1 MTFENFARLTGA
13 TLLNTPT
20 ISSFEDIQI
29 DVKKV
34 KRGDLF
40 ISNLKEDIELALHL
54 EAYAIVSVD
63 IFPIIDEEIA
73 WMRVDSLDEVLI
85 RLMKFTLLEKKFRFI
100 YLTHVELEL
109 IEKIADREFLVFLTD
124 NEKDNFKKI
133 INAKEKSIFFSAN
146 ELFLKQIY
154 PNFETLT
161 QIKSKLF
168 KTIKNSLFLSS
179 FIYNDTTY
187 NNIKL
192 PPLFQENLENVIN
205 FLRENHISFQIE
217 KCTFTSHFHP
227 IFIDHKLQIK
237 PFGKSDR
244 VIICERDKNLI
255 KIELK
260 YLRENAPWAKKIIQV
275 LDADELKSIEFN
287 FAIIN
292 TTTNILQEKLEKI
305 QKKEQAL
312 F

>member
-29 DVKKV
+29 DIKKV

-40 ISNLKEDIELALHL
+40 ISNSKEDIELALHL

-63 IFPIIDEEIA
+63 EFAIIDEEIA
-73 WMRVDSLDEVLI
+73 WMRANSLDEVLI
-85 RLMKFTLLEKKFRFI
+85 SLMKFTLLEKKFRFF
-100 YLTHVELEL
+100 YLAHIEIEL
-109 IEKIADREFLVFLTD
+109 IQKIADKEFLVFLTD
-124 NEKDNFKKI
+124 DEKDNFKKI
-133 INAKEKSIFFSAN
+133 INAKAKSIFFSAN

-154 PNFETLT
+154 PSFQTLT
-161 QIKSKLF
+161 KAKLF
-168 KTIKNSLFLSS
+168 KTIKNSIFLTT

-192 PPLFQENLENVIN
+192 PSLFQENLENVIN
-205 FLRENHISFQIE
+205 FLTQNTIPYQIE
-217 KCTFTSHFHP
+217 KCNFTSHFHP

-244 VIICERDKNLI
+244 VIICESDKNLI
-255 KIELK
+255 KKELE
-260 YLRENAPWAKKIIQV
+260 YLKKNAPWARKIIQV
-275 LDADELKSIEFN
+275 LDVDELKSIEFN

-292 TTTNILQEKLEKI
+292 TTSNMLQEKLEKI
-305 QKKEQAL
+305 RKKEQAL